1 MQDVNEN
8 HAPTITTINV
18 NGGSTQIDSVGY
30 TDGQSNY
37 LTNPLATDQD
47 AGQTLTWSIV
57 GGADADKFTISSGSG
72 DGLAQIFWV
81 TPPDF
86 DPQREVTIDG
96 GGRPYNN
103 YHVTIQ
109 VDDGNGG
116 IDTQDITVGVA
127 QNPWF
132 TSFDGATGPISV
144 DVNENTTTVAT
155 VTAQD
160 NLGSFSYAIDPNV
173 GDADKFTVDQNGV
186 VSFITAPDFENPTD
200 AGTPGQGGQDGVYDV
215 AVLAIDNGG
224 GGGAPGSTSSQA
236 LRVFVQDVNETMPRR
251 LPLSTSTGD
260 QPRLIPL
267 VIRMA
272 NQIT

>member
-1 MQDVNEN
+1 M
-8 HAPTITTINV
+8 
-18 NGGSTQIDSVGY
+18 
-30 TDGQSNY
+30 
-37 LTNPLATDQD
+37 
-47 AGQTLTWSIV
+47 

-81 TPPDF
+81 TPRDF

-116 IDTQDITVGVA
+116 IDTQDITIGVA

-224 GGGAPGSTSSQA
+224 GGGAPGSTSSQ
-236 LRVFVQDVNETMPRR
+236 
-251 LPLSTSTGD
+251 PLGSSCRT
-260 QPRLIPL
+260 
-267 VIRMA
+267 
-272 NQIT
+272 